1 MYAPPS
7 HKSFDKAE
15 PQDLNRGADHI
26 VPDCAGQN
34 FYAIDRGLRDLLQL
48 YLEPSDFRRLE
59 PHFDR
64 LGALAGDRLDELA
77 RAADKHPPVL
87 NARDRF
93 GRDEDWID
101 YHSSY
106 REMEAIAFG
115 DFQFHAMSHRA
126 GTLGMDRPL
135 PAVAKYALQYLFV
148 QAEFGLMCPISVTD
162 TSIHLIRKFAS
173 SELKDYLLPK
183 MLSADPATQWKGTQ
197 FMTERAGGS
206 DVGAIETTA
215 RCEDGVWRLYGD
227 KWFCSHADADVALLL
242 ARPEGAPGGTRGL
255 ALFALPRRLKD
266 GRRNAYRIIR
276 LKDKLGTRS
285 MASGEIRLEGAV
297 AYLVGEADR
306 GLKQMMEQVN
316 LSRLSHGVRA
326 AAMMR
331 RCVNEAMVCARTRMA
346 FGKTIIEYP
355 LLRRQLLKITVPSE
369 QSLSMFL
376 FAASA
381 LDRANAGSKQAEGCL
396 RILTP
401 LLKFRAC
408 RDNIP
413 VATGAMEV
421 RGGNGYIEEWVQP
434 RLVRD
439 AHIGVLW
446 EGTSNINALDIV
458 TRAVGKRRAHLTLEA
473 ALKRLLD
480 NATRMPAAFRDRLRL
495 ALDRALILAERVAAE
510 PSLEQRARQA
520 ASALYHVTSSILM
533 TWEAAQ
539 PGRDARRALYAKFVL
554 EHRLSAQDPL
564 EPHDGDWERE
574 AAEFVFSQRQV
585 ALPEI
590 AGLLER

>member
-1 MYAPPS
+1 MDALPS
-7 HKSFDKAE
+7 QGASAE
-15 PQDLNRGADHI
+15 AQNPDRGAAHI
-26 VPDCAGQN
+26 APDCAGQN
-34 FYAIDRGLRDLLQL
+34 FYAGDRGLRDLLKL
-48 YLEPSDFRRLE
+48 YLEPDDFRRLE

-64 LGALAGDRLDELA
+64 LGALAGSRLDELA
-77 RAADKHPPVL
+77 RAADRHPPVL

-106 REMEAIAFG
+106 REMEKIAFG

-162 TSIHLIRKFAS
+162 TSIHLIRKFAGA
-173 SELKDYLLPK
+173 ELRDYLLPK
-183 MLSADPATQWKGTQ
+183 MLSGDVATLWKGTQ
-197 FMTERAGGS
+197 FMTERSGGS

-242 ARPEGAPGGTRGL
+242 ARPEGAASGTRGL
-255 ALFALPRRLKD
+255 ALFAMPRRLKD
-266 GRRNAYRIIR
+266 GRRNAYRIVR

-285 MASGEIRLEGAV
+285 MASGEIVLEGAV

-331 RCVNEAMVCARTRMA
+331 RGVNEAMVCARGRVA
-346 FGKTIIEYP
+346 FGKAIIEYP
-355 LLRRQLLKITVPSE
+355 LLRRQLLKITVPTE
-369 QSLSMFL
+369 QALSMFL
-376 FAASA
+376 FAADA
-381 LDRANAGSKQAEGCL
+381 MDRANAGSKHAESVL

-413 VATGAMEV
+413 VATGSMEV
-421 RGGNGYIEEWVQP
+421 RGGNGYIEEWVNA

-439 AHIGVLW
+439 AQIGVLW

-458 TRAVGKRRAHLTLEA
+458 TRAVGKSRAHRTLET
-473 ALKRLLD
+473 ALRKLLD
-480 NATRMPAAFRDRLRL
+480 EATPIPAVFRDRLRL
-495 ALDRALILAERVAAE
+495 ALDRTLAFAERVSAE
-510 PSLEQRARQA
+510 PALEATARQA
-520 ASALYHVTSSILM
+520 ASALYHVTSAILM
-533 TWEAAQ
+533 TWEAVQ
-539 PGRDARRALYAKFVL
+539 PGADARRALYARFVL
-554 EHRLSAQDPL
+554 EYRLSAQDPL
-564 EPHDGDWERE
+564 EPRTGDWERD
-574 AAEFVFSQRQV
+574 AAQIAFSDRTV
-585 ALPEI
+585 LLPEI

>member
-1 MYAPPS
+1 MHAPASP
-7 HKSFDKAE
+7 KSFDDA
-15 PQDLNRGADHI
+15 QDLDRGANHLAL
-26 VPDCAGQN
+26 DCSGQN
-34 FYAIDRGLRDLLQL
+34 FYAIDRGLRGLLQL
-48 YLEPSDFRRLE
+48 YLEPNDFRQLE
-59 PHFDR
+59 PHFHR
-64 LGALAGDRLDELA
+64 LGALAGGRLDELA
-77 RAADKHPPVL
+77 RAADRHPPVL

-106 REMEAIAFG
+106 REMETIAFG

-126 GTLGMDRPL
+126 GALGMDRPL

-162 TSIHLIRKFAS
+162 TSIHLIRTFAS
-173 SELKDYLLPK
+173 AELQDYLLPK
-183 MLSADPATQWKGTQ
+183 MLSDDVATMWKGTQ

-206 DVGAIETTA
+206 DVGAIETVA
-215 RCEDGVWRLYGD
+215 RCENGEWRLYGD

-242 ARPEGAPGGTRGL
+242 ARPEGAPGGTAGL
-255 ALFALPRRLKD
+255 ALFALPRRLRD
-266 GRRNAYRIIR
+266 GRRNAYRIVR

-285 MASGEIRLEGAV
+285 MASGEIRLDGAV
-297 AYLVGEADR
+297 AYLVGDAGH

-355 LLRRQLLKITVPSE
+355 LLRRQLLKIGVPAE

-376 FAASA
+376 FAARA
-381 LDRANAGSKQAEGCL
+381 MDCANAGSAEAASIL

-421 RGGNGYIEEWVQP
+421 RGGNGYIEEWVQA

-446 EGTSNINALDIV
+446 EGTSNINALDII
-458 TRAVGKRRAHLTLEA
+458 TRAVGKSRAHRTLEA
-473 ALKRLLD
+473 ALSKLLED
-480 NATRMPAAFRDRLRL
+480 ATPIPAAFRERLRL
-495 ALDRALILAERVAAE
+495 ALDRTLVFAERVAAE
-510 PSLEQRARQA
+510 AALEDSARRA
-520 ASALYHVTSSILM
+520 ASALYHVASAILM
-533 TWEAAQ
+533 TCEAAQ
-539 PGRDARRALYAKFVL
+539 PGSDPRRVLYARFVL
-554 EHRLSAQDPL
+554 DHRLSAEDPL
-564 EPHDGDWERE
+564 EPDTGDWERE
-574 AAEFVFSQRQV
+574 AADIIFSESKISL
-585 ALPEI
+585 AEI
-590 AGLLER
+590 TGLFER

>member
-1 MYAPPS
+1 MHAPHS
-7 HKSFDKAE
+7 EKSFDKTAA
-15 PQDLNRGADHI
+15 QDLDRGPGHI
-26 VPDCAGQN
+26 APDCAGQN
-34 FYAIDRGLRDLLQL
+34 FYAVDRGLRDLLQL
-48 YLEPSDFRRLE
+48 YLEPDDFRRLE

-64 LGALAGDRLDELA
+64 LGVLAGGRLDELA

-101 YHSSY
+101 YHASY
-106 REMEAIAFG
+106 REMEKIAFG

-162 TSIHLIRKFAS
+162 TSIHLVRKFAS
-173 SELKDYLLPK
+173 AELKDYLLPK
-183 MLSADPATQWKGTQ
+183 MLSDDVATLWKGTQ

-215 RCEDGVWRLYGD
+215 RCEDGAWRLYGD

-242 ARPEGAPGGTRGL
+242 ARPEGALGGTKGL

-266 GRRNAYRIIR
+266 GRRNAYRIVR

-285 MASGEIRLEGAV
+285 MASGEIVLEGAV
-297 AYLVGEADR
+297 AYLVGDADR
-306 GLKQMMEQVN
+306 GFKQMMEQVN

-326 AAMMR
+326 SAMMR
-331 RCVNEAMVCARTRMA
+331 RCLNEAFVCARTRVA

-355 LLRRQLLKITVPSE
+355 LLRRQLLKIAVPTE

-376 FAASA
+376 FTASA
-381 LDRANAGSKQAEGCL
+381 MDRANAGSREAESLL

-421 RGGNGYIEEWVQP
+421 RGGNGYIEEWVQA

-458 TRAVGKRRAHLTLEA
+458 TRAVGKSRAHRTLEA
-473 ALKRLLD
+473 YLKKLLD
-480 NATRMPAAFRDRLRL
+480 EATLIPESFRDRLRL
-495 ALDRALILAERVAAE
+495 ALDRTLVFAERVAAE
-510 PSLEQRARQA
+510 QHLEASARQA
-520 ASALYHVTSSILM
+520 ASGLYHVASSILM
-533 TWEAAQ
+533 AWEAAQ
-539 PGRDARRALYAKFVL
+539 PGADARRALYARFVL

-564 EPHDGDWERE
+564 EPRHGDWERE
-574 AAEFVFSQRQV
+574 AAEIIFSERQ
-585 ALPEI
+585 AAIAEI
-590 AGLLER
+590 AGVLES

>member
-1 MYAPPS
+1 MHAPASPT
-7 HKSFDKAE
+7 SFDDA
-15 PQDLNRGADHI
+15 QDLDRGANHLA
-26 VPDCAGQN
+26 PDCAGQN
-34 FYAIDRGLRDLLQL
+34 FYAIDRGLRGLLQL
-48 YLEPSDFRRLE
+48 YLEPNDFQQLE

-64 LGALAGDRLDELA
+64 LGALAGGRLDQLA
-77 RAADKHPPVL
+77 RVADKHPPVL

-101 YHSSY
+101 YHSPY

-115 DFQFHAMSHRA
+115 DFQFHAMSHRPGA
-126 GTLGMDRPL
+126 LDMDRPL

-173 SELKDYLLPK
+173 AELQDYLLPK
-183 MLSADPATQWKGTQ
+183 MLSGDVATMWKGTQ

-206 DVGAIETTA
+206 DVGAIETIA

-242 ARPEGAPGGTRGL
+242 ARPEGAPGGTKGL

-266 GRRNAYRIIR
+266 GGRNAYRIVR

-285 MASGEIRLEGAV
+285 MASGEISLEGAV
-297 AYLVGEADR
+297 AYLVGDAER
-306 GLKQMMEQVN
+306 GLKQMMDQVN

-331 RCVNEAMVCARTRMA
+331 RCVNEALQVARTRNA
-346 FGKTIIEYP
+346 FGKKLIDMP
-355 LLRRQLLKITVPSE
+355 LVKKQLMKIMLPTE
-369 QSLSMFL
+369 QALSMY
-376 FAASA
+376 AYTAHVMG
-381 LDRANAGSKQAEGCL
+381 RANAGSKQAEGIL

-446 EGTSNINALDIV
+446 EGTSKINALDIV
-458 TRAVGKRRAHLTLEA
+458 TRAVGKIRAHKALRA
-473 ALKRLLD
+473 ALTKLLEQ
-480 NATRMPAAFRDRLRL
+480 ATPIPAAFRD
-495 ALDRALILAERVAAE
+495 
-510 PSLEQRARQA
+510 
-520 ASALYHVTSSILM
+520 
-533 TWEAAQ
+533 
-539 PGRDARRALYAKFVL
+539 
-554 EHRLSAQDPL
+554 
-564 EPHDGDWERE
+564 
-574 AAEFVFSQRQV
+574 
-585 ALPEI
+585 
-590 AGLLER
+590 